1 MAKKRPGK
9 NAIKGSSLNQKKS
22 SLINYHMVV
31 KCGGQIVVKRHN
43 FNYFLPHLNTLKSV
57 DFTHFL
63 RIYQLLLLPQQK
75 LIEIYK
81 SSK

>member
-1 MAKKRPGK
+1 
-9 NAIKGSSLNQKKS
+9 
-22 SLINYHMVV
+22 MVV

-75 LIEIYK
+75 Q
-81 SSK
+81 